1 MTNPNITLAL
11 ENETI
16 TFTSDRCPP
25 NVVTPPFL
33 AAFPKLNRDQLE
45 ADSARSTRR
54 QTNYAVDITMKGAS
68 VAQNEFR
75 AWMDKLDNQL
85 LDLVHKNQHVVGTT
99 KMSKDQ
105 LMVMQRRAFREKSN
119 PRNGRV
125 YADAMTC
132 RSPLDIEKAWGVHVV
147 DVNNQPMEQSVEY
160 NSIIRCMLQ
169 YHGPYVVRGSMF
181 GNSWRLVSVQV
192 VGHADAGVAETPP
205 FPPCDDD
212 LQMPSAR

>member
-1 MTNPNITLAL
+1 MTKPKIALTLDGDQ
-11 ENETI
+11 I
-16 TFTSDRCPP
+16 TFTSDQCPP

-45 ADSARSTRR
+45 ADMQRSTRR

-68 VAQNEFR
+68 AAQNEFR
-75 AWMDKLDNQL
+75 SWMDNLDNQL
-85 LDLVHKNQHVVGTT
+85 LDLVHKNPHVVGTA

-132 RSPLDIEKAWGVHVV
+132 RSPLDIDKAWGVPVV
-147 DVNNQPMEQSVEY
+147 DVNNEPMTEPVEY
-160 NSIIRCMLQ
+160 NSIVRCMLQ

-192 VGHADAGVAETPP
+192 VGHADSSVAEPPP
-205 FPPCDDD
+205 FPPCTDD
-212 LQMPSAR
+212 LEMPSAR